1 VLNERARWYC
11 EVRARESENEILG
24 EVDGK
29 ASSNANL
36 EDQGLPDRNSE
47 GGVIPSGSNT
57 P

>member
-29 ASSNANL
+29 ASSNTNL

-47 GGVIPSGSNT
+47 GGVILSGLNT

>member
-29 ASSNANL
+29 ASSNTNL
-36 EDQGLPDRNSE
+36 DNSE